1 MEALIDPVDCK
12 IIENELKYS
21 EFLRVSRMGN
31 NELYSV
37 DGGKSPSTIDEI
49 GRLREL
55 TFRHSGGGI
64 GASKDIDNFDM
75 LPNGYKQL
83 VVWDPKERCILGGY
97 RFRSFEND
105 QKIELKQLAT
115 GALYDISPNFEN
127 DYLRHTIDLGRAFIK
142 PVFQTKQIRKNLH
155 ILDNLWDGLGTLIR
169 KQSKYFLGRIVLY
182 PNMNK
187 KIRDLIIYFLEKHF
201 NMGNGLLA
209 PIIPFHPEIDRL
221 QMEQILDEN
230 NPEGDFKKLR
240 WIALAADET
249 IPPLIQAYMK
259 LSPTMQ
265 SFGATIDTS
274 FGNLYEICIMITI
287 QDIYPKYLK
296 RYSVIMDQF

>member
-1 MEALIDPVDCK
+1 MEALINPVDCK

-31 NELYSV
+31 NEIYSV
-37 DGGKSPSTIDEI
+37 NGGNNPFTMDEI

-55 TFRHSGGGI
+55 TFRQSGGGI
-64 GASKDIDNFDM
+64 GASKDVDNFDK

-83 VVWDPKERCILGGY
+83 VVWDPKEKCILGGY

-105 QKIELKQLAT
+105 QNIELQQLAT
-115 GALYDISPNFEN
+115 GEVYDISQNFEY
-127 DYLRHTIDLGRAFIK
+127 DYLQHTIDLGRAFIK
-142 PVFQTKQIRKNLH
+142 PIFQTKQIKKNLH
-155 ILDNLWDGLGTLIR
+155 ILDNLWDGLGALIT

-187 KIRDLIIYFLEKHF
+187 IIRNLIIYFLEKHF
-201 NMGNGLLA
+201 NMGNSLLM
-209 PIIPFHPEIDRL
+209 PKIPFQPEIDRL

-230 NPEGDFKKLR
+230 NPEGDIKKLR
-240 WIALAADET
+240 KIALASDET

-265 SFGATIDTS
+265 SVGATIDTS
-274 FGNLYEICIMITI
+274 FGDLYEICIMITI

-296 RYSVIMDQF
+296 RYEVIL